1 MMYETRTVAK
11 RDERLQHGQL
21 EALVMDLLWDHG
33 GWVTPGDVVELI
45 AKQHPLAYTTVM
57 TILVRLWNKDMVE
70 RRQQGRA
77 FAYHPVMSRDEWAAQ
92 RMHEFLDTAGD
103 RTVALTHFVST
114 LNAKQLG
121 QLRKAVDGKRRR

>member
-1 MMYETRTVAK
+1 
-11 RDERLQHGQL
+11 
-21 EALVMDLLWDHG
+21 MDLVWDQD

-114 LNAKQLG
+114 LDAKQLG
-121 QLRKAVDGKRRR
+121 QLRKAVDGRRRR